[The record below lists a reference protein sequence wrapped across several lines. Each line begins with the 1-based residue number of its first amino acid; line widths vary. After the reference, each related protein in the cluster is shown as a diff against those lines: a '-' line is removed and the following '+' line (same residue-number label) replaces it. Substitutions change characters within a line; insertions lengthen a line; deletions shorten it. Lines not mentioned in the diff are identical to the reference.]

1 MSKLAAGQDVELP
14 GFIIVSEFGYVTW
27 SQNEMPDHGYTTVT
41 PHSLTFIV
49 PATFNAIAAE
59 VEMLNK
65 KIDSMADEYHGNV
78 ARIKERIAS
87 LLCIEN
93 SPAEV
98 RESTDDEWN
107 GSF

>member
-27 SQNEMPDHGYTTVT
+27 SQNEMPDHGFTTIT
-41 PHSLTFIV
+41 PHAIAFTV
-49 PATFNAIAAE
+49 PATFNAIASE
-59 VEMLNK
+59 VGMLKK

-78 ARIKERIAS
+78 SRIKERIAS

-93 SPAEV
+93 SPGEA
-98 RESTDDEWN
+98 REMAGDEWN
-107 GSF
+107 GPF